1 MYGKFHNIR
10 MTGVASMIP
19 TKVVENLDLINDSN
33 EKMVKKQIRA
43 TGIKRKHY
51 VSDNQTATDLCTG
64 AASQL
69 LHELNWNPEDIKV
82 LIYVSSYTQF
92 VIPSTAFYIQ
102 KKLGIGVDCNV
113 FDMNLSCSGF
123 VAGIETMGSLLQHC
137 GEGGKGLL
145 LVGVTPSM
153 DADKAY
159 EGTVPL
165 FGDGGA
171 AAAFEV
177 KEGHTMYFS
186 QYSDG
191 SRIPA
196 LYKPDNTTP
205 LHMEGMEVF
214 NFTISDVADSINDFF
229 AHYHLKREE
238 LDYCF
243 LHQAQKFILNKLVD
257 FCDLPEQKCPICYE
271 EFGNTGAV
279 SIPANMCYH
288 ADEIDFKKK
297 NRLFLSGF
305 GAGLS
310 WGNLWMETED
320 LLVLP
325 VIYSDEKLVKEDWE
339 KEKEDVGE
347 SS

>member
-1 MYGKFHNIR
+1 MHGEFHNIR

-19 TKVVENLDLINDSN
+19 TKVVDNLDLINENN
-33 EKMVKKQIRA
+33 EKMVRKQIHA

-51 VSDNQTATDLCTG
+51 VSDNQTAVDLCVG

-69 LHELNWNPEDIKV
+69 LHELNWNPQEIKV
-82 LIYVSSYTQF
+82 LIYVSSYTRF

-102 KKLGIGVDCNV
+102 KKLGIGEECNV
-113 FDMNLSCSGF
+113 FDMNLACSGF
-123 VAGIETMGSLLQHC
+123 VVGIETLGSLLQHC

-153 DADKAY
+153 DADKAD
-159 EGTVPL
+159 EGTIPL

-177 KEGHTMYFS
+177 QEGYSMYFS

-191 SRIPA
+191 SRVPA
-196 LYKPDNTTP
+196 LYKPNDTTP

-214 NFTISDVADSINDFF
+214 NFTISDVADSINEFF
-229 AHYHLKREE
+229 DYYQLEREDI
-238 LDYCF
+238 DYYF
-243 LHQAQKFILNKLVD
+243 LHQAQKFILDKLVD
-257 FCDLPEQKCPICYE
+257 FCQLPGEKCPVCYE
-271 EFGNTGAV
+271 EYGNTGAV

-288 ADEIDFKKK
+288 VDKIDFKGKK
-297 NRLFLSGF
+297 RLFFSGF

-325 VIYSDEKLVKEDWE
+325 VIYSDEKLAKEDWE
-339 KEKEDVGE
+339 KEKEDV
-347 SS
+347 